1 MLPESTTTIGEGESL
16 MIEMPFQ
23 SMNAVERTRAK
34 FRTWVANCRG
44 WRLESAE
51 IIVFYLRFVAV
62 SGFRCQGW

>member
-1 MLPESTTTIGEGESL
+1 MGEGESL

-34 FRTWVANCRG
+34 FRTCAANCRG

-51 IIVFYLRFVAV
+51 IIVFLAV
-62 SGFRCQGW
+62 YRCMCFKMSGMVMGERNNAE